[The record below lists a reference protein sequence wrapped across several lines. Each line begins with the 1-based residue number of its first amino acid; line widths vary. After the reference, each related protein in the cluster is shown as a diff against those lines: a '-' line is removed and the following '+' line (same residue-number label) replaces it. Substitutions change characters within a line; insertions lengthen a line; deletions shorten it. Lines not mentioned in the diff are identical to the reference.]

1 MTDLIERLGPGWG
14 ESDGLGPI
22 VSEPGSTGSIGTGP
36 EPTRFPV
43 TAVFLAVVAGCATV
57 LLVVA
62 ASAHLGAG
70 FEGAL
75 LVVAAG
81 EIVAGVLAVVRP
93 IRASRLY
100 QAAVNAAALALWAS
114 IDTGRATLGGTIV
127 GAGLAFAGCG
137 LLATLVFTTRRLAST
152 RWSSASVVFSSMLPL
167 ALILGTGAAV
177 LTLPRPQATAAK
189 AAKLTLAQQ
198 LTKNALATS
207 ARVPGESS
215 PNFQKV
221 AIGND
226 TEQAELKPFQP
237 LDPAQQALLSQQL
250 AEAQQAAMRLPTV
263 AAAKAAGL
271 ILAGGMAPGVGAH
284 YQSLGGSSI
293 AGFTGSTFDPSK
305 PASWIYASTAN
316 NAPVVGVMYE
326 SLAATPPAGFV
337 GPNDYWHRH
346 TNLCVQFGGGTI
358 AVPFAADQNV
368 TPQECADV
376 HGTFMKKTVW
386 MVHAWVVPG
395 WASPEG
401 VFSHANLHVY
411 CPGNTDLSNA
421 IGFCLRQ
428 Q

>member
-14 ESDGLGPI
+14 ESDGLDP
-22 VSEPGSTGSIGTGP
+22 VVAEPDDKRTGADVA
-36 EPTRFPV
+36 FPV
-43 TAVFLAVVAGCATV
+43 GGVFLAVVAGCSAA

-62 ASAHLGAG
+62 ASAHLGTR

-75 LVVAAG
+75 LLVAAG
-81 EIVAGVLAVVRP
+81 EIAAGVLAVVRP
-93 IRASRLY
+93 VRTSRIYLL
-100 QAAVNAAALALWAS
+100 AVNAAALGLWAS
-114 IDTGRATLGGTIV
+114 VGTGRATLGGAIV
-127 GAGLAFAGCG
+127 GAGLGLAGGG
-137 LLATLVFTTRRLAST
+137 LVAALVLTSRRMADV
-152 RWSSASVVFSSMLPL
+152 RWPSASVVFSSMLPL

-177 LTLPRPQATAAK
+177 LSVPRPQAAAPSAAK
-189 AAKLTLAQQ
+189 PTLAQR
-198 LTKNALATS
+198 LTRNALATS

-237 LDPAQQALLSQQL
+237 LVPAQQAILTQQL
-250 AEAQQAAMRLPTV
+250 AEAEQAAMRLPTV

-284 YQSLGGSSI
+284 YQTLGGSSI
-293 AGFTGSTFDPSK
+293 AGFSGSTFDPSK

-326 SLAATPPAGFV
+326 SLSNTPPSGFV

-346 TNLCVQFGGGTI
+346 TNVCVEYGHGQI
-358 AVPFAADQNV
+358 VVPFAADQNV

-376 HGTFMKKTVW
+376 HGSFMKKTVW

-395 WASPEG
+395 WESPEG

-411 CPGNTDLSNA
+411 CPGNTDLTNA

>member
-1 MTDLIERLGPGWG
+1 MTDLIERLGPGWS
-14 ESDGLGPI
+14 ESHGLDPI
-22 VSEPGSTGSIGTGP
+22 VFEPEGLRR
-36 EPTRFPV
+36 EPDVPTFPV
-43 TAVFLAVVAGCATV
+43 VAVFLAVVAGCSAA

-75 LVVAAG
+75 LLVAAAQ
-81 EIVAGVLAVVRP
+81 IVAGVLAVVRSA
-93 IRASRLY
+93 RASRYL
-100 QAAVNAAALALWAS
+100 QLAVNAGALGLWAS
-114 IDTGRATLGGTIV
+114 IGTGRVGLGGAVVAT
-127 GAGLAFAGCG
+127 GLALAGGG
-137 LLATLVFTTRRLAST
+137 LLSTLVLTTRRLSAV
-152 RWSSASVVFSSMLPL
+152 RWSSASIVFSSMLPL
-167 ALILGTGAAV
+167 ALIVGTGAAV
-177 LTLPRPQATAAK
+177 LSVPRPQATATK

-207 ARVPGESS
+207 AQVPGESS

-237 LDPAQQALLSQQL
+237 LPPAQQALLTQQL
-250 AEAQQAAMRLPTV
+250 TEAYQAAKRLPTV
-263 AAAKAAGL
+263 ADAKAAGL

-293 AGFTGSTFDPSK
+293 AGFSGSNFDPSK

-326 SLAATPPAGFV
+326 SLADTPPAGFV

-346 TNLCVQFGGGTI
+346 TNVCVQYGVGGKIG
-358 AVPFAADQNV
+358 VPFAADQNV

-376 HGTFMKKTVW
+376 QGTFMKKTVW

-395 WASPEG
+395 WESPEG

-411 CPGNTDLSNA
+411 CPGNTDLTNA